1 MIQPYTDSYL
11 SYDEKK
17 NQYILTPKAILD
29 AYGIDLNGEAV
40 DPNNLTAVR
49 AILARVSTI
58 VYAFIHSFNADNV
71 TQDLMIAGTQEG
83 RQMIFDAL
91 LEQFIYMRANG
102 DMSLTD
108 RTKAAAPLLQTILEL
123 RFFEY
128 EPYKVKYS
136 VLYSG
141 RFPFILKNE

>member
-1 MIQPYTDSYL
+1 
-11 SYDEKK
+11 
-17 NQYILTPKAILD
+17 
-29 AYGIDLNGEAV
+29 
-40 DPNNLTAVR
+40 
-49 AILARVSTI
+49 
-58 VYAFIHSFNADNV
+58 
-71 TQDLMIAGTQEG
+71 
-83 RQMIFDAL
+83 MIFDAL